1 VVAGDVVDGGLDQ
14 REVKLLGDDRFLGG
28 VTVSD
33 RDRLREELDRWFI
46 EIGVTESGGEKER
59 AALEAGFRMIE
70 VGHPYEEALE
80 ASKRRW
86 QDEERTN

>member
-1 VVAGDVVDGGLDQ
+1 M
-14 REVKLLGDDRFLGG
+14 
-28 VTVSD
+28 SD
-33 RDRLREELDRWFI
+33 RDRLREELDWWFV

-59 AALEAGFRMIE
+59 AALEAGFRMLE

-86 QDEERTN
+86 QVEEGTS